1 MRQSTACWHTNAAGW
16 AGSGRRRPR
25 IYSDQCKG
33 GGGSSGGGGG
43 GTSVDPIALANAQ
56 GQQNISTA
64 ETQAQLN
71 NLNTFS
77 PYGSTQYAPGQID
90 PSTGK
95 PSSYNVTQSL
105 SPEFQQLFGTQ
116 TGLAQAV
123 AGAGA
128 PFAAAAPGMATTGAG
143 ILNRVGG
150 LAGTLPTNIDL
161 SAVPNIGAL
170 TPGSFRTDVTTG
182 AGGQPIPGAVTSLPL
197 QTGVN
202 SNFPQLVQQ
211 AQDAAYKSQTQYL
224 DPQFKQQEE
233 SLRQSL
239 GDQGIEEGTPAF
251 SRAMLDFNNQKQQ
264 AYQSAQDQSVAAGN
278 EQQRALFSQALAG
291 GQFTNQAMLAGGQ
304 FTNQAQGQLF
314 GQGTGLADLYN
325 QAVLGASGQN
335 LQAQQANLGRAQAA
349 FGAPYSAA
357 QGLTGLGTGIYG
369 TGLGSLAG
377 VLPGVTAWPT
387 GATGIP
393 NLAPG
398 TATGVSPTNVAGA
411 AIAANQARAQNFAQ
425 GQTNLSNMLG
435 FGNLGAQALT
445 GNSIGGLFGSGGLLG
460 GGLFGGGLTP
470 AAAGAASGFGD
481 AFGAGAI
488 DLGTIGGGAAAAGGG
503 GGFLGS
509 LAAALPFLA

>member
-1 MRQSTACWHTNAAGW
+1 MNAAGW
-16 AGSGRRRPR
+16 GGCGRRRPR
-25 IYSDQCKG
+25 IHSDQCKG
-33 GGGSSGGGGG
+33 GGGSGGGGG
-43 GTSVDPIALANAQ
+43 GASVDPIALSNAQ
-56 GQQNISTA
+56 GQQNINTA

-71 NLNTFS
+71 AINTFS
-77 PYGSTQYAPGQID
+77 PYGSTVYQPGQID

-143 ILNRVGG
+143 ILNRVGN
-150 LAGTLPTNIDL
+150 LAGALPTNIDL
-161 SAVPNIGAL
+161 SAVPNIGTL
-170 TPGSFRTDVTTG
+170 SPSSFQTNVTGG
-182 AGGQPIPGAVTSLPL
+182 AGGQPLPSAV
-197 QTGVN
+197 TGVN

-224 DPQFKQQEE
+224 DPQFNQQEE
-233 SLRQSL
+233 SLRQSMA
-239 GDQGIEEGTPAF
+239 DQGIEEGSPAF
-251 SRAMLDFNNQKQQ
+251 SRAMGDFDRQKQQ
-264 AYQSAQDQSVAAGN
+264 AYQSAQSQAVSAGN
-278 EQQRALFSQALAG
+278 EQQRALFGQALAG
-291 GQFTNQAMLAGGQ
+291 GQFTNQAQ
-304 FTNQAQGQLF
+304 QQLF
-314 GQGTGLADLYN
+314 GQGMNLADLYN
-325 QAVLGASGQN
+325 QSVLGAQGAN
-335 LQAQQANLGRAQAA
+335 VQAAASNLGRAQAA

-357 QGLTGLGTGIYG
+357 QGLTGLGTSIYG

-377 VLPGVTAWPT
+377 LLPGVTAWPT

-411 AIAANQARAQNFAQ
+411 AMAANQARAQNYAQ